1 MSTCP
6 ALSASNALPA
16 PSKHVSRNGTPRR
29 LASSRASSGVM
40 PPGFSG
46 VPFASTMLPRLIEAR
61 SVPVGARSFKTSGET
76 LILVVLISFLRR
88 RDLRVRLVAALEA
101 VGDEAAALHVFDEGP
116 QIGCGRGPAFRRA
129 HRLADFLEAAVHHA
143 HVGMRPGVLDQRL
156 AHARDRVELLGAE
169 QLDVRTAAAGCGA
182 HQ

>member
-76 LILVVLISFLRR
+76 LILSSLFLRR
-88 RDLRVRLVAALEA
+88 RDLRIRLVAALEA
-101 VGDEAAALHVFDEGP
+101 VGDEAALLHVLDEAA
-116 QIGCGRGPAFRRA
+116 QIGCRGRTAFRR
-129 HRLADFLEAAVHHA
+129 
-143 HVGMRPGVLDQRL
+143 
-156 AHARDRVELLGAE
+156 
-169 QLDVRTAAAGCGA
+169 
-182 HQ
+182 